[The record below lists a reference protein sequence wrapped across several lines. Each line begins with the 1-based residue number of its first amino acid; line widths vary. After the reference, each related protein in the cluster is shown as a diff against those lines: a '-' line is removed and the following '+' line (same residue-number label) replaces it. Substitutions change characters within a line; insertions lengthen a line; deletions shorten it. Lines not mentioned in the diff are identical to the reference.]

1 MIQACPIQS
10 GISDEIEGW
19 KMKENA
25 KNNVLGYIK
34 YVLILSVFIVIG
46 YTLLYISYENIKM
59 RMIGSLNER
68 QLLHARQAARGIEAF
83 IIEQKYLL
91 AQMAKD
97 KHIINLGD
105 HGKEMMEA
113 YYKVQSGDIIVITRI
128 DEQGRILFPIP
139 YNAKLI
145 GKPTVLMAD
154 FESVKRTGRVWVSE
168 VFISLRGVKSIMV
181 QTPVFDGEHF
191 KGTIAVLLPFDTI
204 AKRYVEQIRIRENG
218 YAWVISK
225 EGIEL
230 FCPVPGHVGKSVF
243 KNCQEF
249 PDIIAMAHKM
259 IKGEQG
265 VTTYKYNRVRR
276 DTVDKTIKH
285 AVYLPIN
292 LGNTFWSIVVATP
305 EDEYMDV
312 MVEFRNRLI
321 LIAVLLLFAVSGL
334 IFTIFR
340 NLFFKQEIEQRKQ
353 AEAAMLMK
361 TEELDRY
368 FTGSLDLLCIADHE
382 GYFHRLNPEWE
393 KTLGYPL
400 SELIGKRFIDL
411 VHPDDLEATMDAA
424 GQLKKNEQI
433 QSFVNRYRHRNGT
446 YRWIEWRSYP
456 VENRIYAVARDIT
469 MRKQMED
476 ELKASQ
482 TRLREIIE
490 FLPDATFVID
500 KEGRVTAWNRAIAE
514 MTGIRAEEI
523 VGQGDHAYTVP
534 FYGER
539 RRALIDLLM
548 EADELFLQE
557 HYQAISKTGNTLS
570 AEGFVPGLKK
580 GEGAYIWIT
589 ATRLC
594 RDDGEVIG
602 AIESIRDI
610 SDRKAM
616 EVALRRVNCALKE
629 LSDLLPE
636 AVFET
641 DMDLIITFVNKR
653 AVSLFGYTDQDIEKG
668 IHALKM
674 IVPEQHDRARDI
686 IRRRLGG
693 EFEGPVEYMAV
704 KQDGIRFPVIINTVR
719 VMRDGEPTG
728 LRGVIIDM
736 TERKRAEEQIR
747 LQAMVLDQ
755 IQDLITITD
764 LSGNITYVNES
775 QTRMLGYKKE
785 DLIGKNVS
793 YSGEDADQGATQQEI
808 IEKTRTQGVWRGDVI
823 NYRADGS
830 EIILDC
836 RTQLVYDES
845 GKSIAMAGFFTDI
858 TEKKRLE
865 RALDQNRRDL
875 RTAVDATDDMIV
887 MTDAAG
893 HILLYNRVF
902 GELYRNVS
910 DNLTGRNIFELLP
923 ETTKEER
930 LSHFEAA
937 RAKGIPFFFEDESDG
952 RNWSNAAYPVIGES
966 GGVTRMVLFGR
977 DITERRISEQHRR
990 ELEERLQRAEK
1001 MEALGLLSGGVAHD
1015 LNNVLGVMVG
1025 YSELLLNRI
1034 EATSPAKSYAEKILQ
1049 ASERAAAVIQDMLT
1063 LARRGVQNRH
1073 TLNLNT
1079 LIIDFLKAP
1088 EFLNITREHAG
1099 LRVRTQ
1105 LDAKP
1110 LHILGAPVQLT
1121 KTVMNLIVNAA
1132 EAMPQGGVVTIRT
1145 ANQYLDR
1152 PVSGYD
1158 EISEGDYVVL
1168 TVSDTGE
1175 GISQNDIKHIFE
1187 PFYTRKVMGKSGT
1200 GLGLSVVWG
1209 TVKDHNGYIN
1219 VESREGLG
1227 STFTLYFPVSREDI
1241 TVKKLPASLSDYM
1254 GKGESILVVDDVEGQ
1269 RELAQRMLEK
1279 LKYQVVT
1286 VSSGEEAVEYLKTNR
1301 ADLIVLDMIMEPG
1314 MDGLET
1320 YRKII
1325 EIHPDQRA
1333 IIVSGFAETERVSQI
1348 QALGGGD
1355 YVMKPYILE
1364 TLGMAVK
1371 KALTRPKRRN
1381 ES

>member
-1 MIQACPIQS
+1 
-10 GISDEIEGW
+10 
-19 KMKENA
+19 MKEIWMQ
-25 KNNVLGYIK
+25 KVLGYGK
-34 YVLILSVFIVIG
+34 YIIMLCLFSATG
-46 YTLLYISYENIKM
+46 YTLLYFTYENVKTKLIAN
-59 RMIGSLNER
+59 LNER
-68 QLLHARQAARGIEAF
+68 QLVHGQQASRGITDFFENWTTTLTAYSNIEDIIELNDEGKRLMTVLYETRRDQIKAVTRVDARGRIVYTIPASPEAVGRD
-83 IIEQKYLL
+83 ISPQ
-91 AQMAKD
+91 
-97 KHIINLGD
+97 KHI
-105 HGKEMMEA
+105 KEIMRTHRPVISDVFWA
-113 YYKVQSGDIIVITRI
+113 VQGF
-128 DEQGRILFPIP
+128 E
-139 YNAKLI
+139 
-145 GKPTVLMAD
+145 TVALH
-154 FESVKRTGRVWVSE
+154 
-168 VFISLRGVKSIMV
+168 I
-181 QTPVFDGEHF
+181 PVFRN
-191 KGTIAVLLPFDTI
+191 KTYQGTIGI
-204 AKRYVEQIRIRENG
+204 AINFSTLSERYLESIKIGEDG
-218 YAWVISK
+218 YAWMISRD
-225 EGIEL
+225 GTEL
-230 FCPVPGHVGKSVF
+230 YCPVPGHVGNSVF
-243 KNCQEF
+243 KNCRDF
-249 PDIIAMAHKM
+249 PDILVMARKM
-259 IKGEQG
+259 MKGEQG
-265 VTTYKYNRVRR
+265 VTTYQFNRIRG
-276 DTVDKTIKH
+276 DTVETIIKQ
-285 AVYLPIN
+285 AVYLPVK

-305 EDEYMDV
+305 EDEIIG
-312 MVEFRNRLI
+312 ELTGFRNRLV
-321 LIAVLLLFAVSGL
+321 LVAVLLFLIVGGLFFVM
-334 IFTIFR
+334 FR
-340 NLFFKQEIEQRKQ
+340 NRMLAREIVQRKM
-353 AEAAMLMK
+353 AEEAILAK
-361 TEELDRY
+361 TKELDRY

-400 SELIGKRFIDL
+400 SELIGKRFLDL

-424 GQLKKNEQI
+424 GQLKKNEEI
-433 QSFVNRYRHRNGT
+433 QSFVNRYRHRDGT

-469 MRKQMED
+469 VRKQMED
-476 ELKASQ
+476 ELKVSQ
-482 TRLREIIE
+482 ARLKEIIE

-514 MTGIRAEEI
+514 MTGIRSEEI

-570 AEGFVPGLKK
+570 AEGFVPGLNK

-616 EVALRRVNCALKE
+616 EVALRDSELRFKE

-641 DMDLIITFVNKR
+641 DLDLIITFVNKR

-764 LSGNITYVNES
+764 LSGNINYLNES
-775 QTRMLGYKKE
+775 QTRMLGYKRE
-785 DLIGKNVS
+785 DLIGKHVS
-793 YSGEDADQGATQQEI
+793 YFGDDPDQGATQQEI

-823 NYRADGS
+823 NYRANGS

-845 GKSIAMAGFFTDI
+845 GKSIAMAGFSTDI

-865 RALDQNRRDL
+865 RALDENRRDL

-1079 LIIDFLKAP
+1079 LITDFLKAP
-1088 EFLNITREHAG
+1088 EFLNITRQHAG

-1132 EAMPQGGVVTIRT
+1132 EAMPRGGVVTIRT

-1279 LKYQVVT
+1279 LKYRVVT

-1301 ADLIVLDMIMEPG
+1301 ADLIVLDMIMDPG

-1348 QALGGGD
+1348 QAQGGGD

>member
-1 MIQACPIQS
+1 
-10 GISDEIEGW
+10 
-19 KMKENA
+19 MKEIWMP
-25 KNNVLGYIK
+25 KVRGYGK
-34 YVLILSVFIVIG
+34 YIVMLCLFCAAG
-46 YTLLYISYENIKM
+46 YTLLYFTYENVKTKLIAN
-59 RMIGSLNER
+59 LNER
-68 QLLHARQAARGIEAF
+68 QLVHGQQAARGITDFFENWTTTLTAYSYIDD
-83 IIEQKYLL
+83 IIDLNDEGKRLMTVLYETRRDQIKAVTRVDARGRIVYTIP
-91 AQMAKD
+91 ASPRTIGRDISPQ
-97 KHIINLGD
+97 KHI
-105 HGKEMMEA
+105 KEIMRTHRPVISDVFWA
-113 YYKVQSGDIIVITRI
+113 VQGF
-128 DEQGRILFPIP
+128 E
-139 YNAKLI
+139 
-145 GKPTVLMAD
+145 TVALH
-154 FESVKRTGRVWVSE
+154 
-168 VFISLRGVKSIMV
+168 I
-181 QTPVFDGEHF
+181 PVFRNGTYQ
-191 KGTIAVLLPFDTI
+191 GTIGVAINFSTLS
-204 AKRYVEQIRIRENG
+204 KRYLENIKIGEYG
-218 YAWVISK
+218 YAWMISRD
-225 EGIEL
+225 GTEL
-230 FCPVPGHVGKSVF
+230 YCPVPGHVGNSVF
-243 KNCQEF
+243 KNCGEF
-249 PDIIAMAHKM
+249 PDILVMARKM
-259 IKGEQG
+259 MKGEQG
-265 VTTYKYNRVRR
+265 VATYQYNRIRG
-276 DTVDKTIKH
+276 DTVETIIKQ
-285 AVYLPIN
+285 AVYLPVQ

-305 EDEYMDV
+305 EDEIIG
-312 MVEFRNRLI
+312 ELSGFRNRLV
-321 LIAVLLLFAVSGL
+321 LVAALLLLIVGGL
-334 IFTIFR
+334 FFMMFR
-340 NLFFKQEIEQRKQ
+340 NRMLAREIVQRQ
-353 AEAAMLMK
+353 MAEEAILAK

-400 SELIGKRFIDL
+400 AELIGKRFLEL
-411 VHPDDLEATMDAA
+411 VHPDDVKVTIDAM
-424 GQLKKNEQI
+424 GQLKKNEEI
-433 QSFVNRYRHRNGT
+433 QSFVNRYRHRDGT

-469 MRKQMED
+469 ARKQMED

-482 TRLREIIE
+482 ARLREIIE

-548 EADELFLQE
+548 EPDESFLQG
-557 HYQAISKTGNTLS
+557 HYQAISKAGNTLS
-570 AEGFVPGLKK
+570 AEGFVPGLNK

-589 ATRLC
+589 AKRLS
-594 RDDGEVIG
+594 RDDGEIIG

-616 EVALRRVNCALKE
+616 EVALRESELRFKE

-641 DMDLIITFVNKR
+641 NLDLIITFVNKK
-653 AVSLFGYTDQDIEKG
+653 AVSLFGYSSLDIEKG
-668 IHALKM
+668 IHALEM
-674 IVPEQHDRARDI
+674 IVPEEHEKAQGNV
-686 IRRRLGG
+686 RRRLSG
-693 EFEGPVEYMAV
+693 EFEGPVEYTAV
-704 KQDGIRFPVIINTVR
+704 KQDGTRFPVVINTVR
-719 VMRDGEPTG
+719 VMRDGCADG
-728 LRGVIIDM
+728 LRGVIIDV
-736 TERKRAEEQIR
+736 TERKHAEEQIR

-755 IQDLITITD
+755 IQDLITVTD
-764 LSGNITYVNES
+764 LMGRITYVNES

-785 DLIGKNVS
+785 ELVGKNVS
-793 YSGEDADQGATQQEI
+793 FYGDDQEQGATQNEI
-808 IEKTRTQGVWRGDVI
+808 IEKTRTEGVWRGDVI
-823 NYRADGS
+823 NYRVDGS

-845 GKSIAMAGFFTDI
+845 GKSIAMAGFATDI

-865 RALDQNRRDL
+865 RALDENRRDL

-887 MTDAAG
+887 MTDATG
-893 HILLYNRVF
+893 HILLYNREF
-902 GELYRNVS
+902 GERYRHVS
-910 DNLTGRNIFELLP
+910 DNLTGHNIFEVIP
-923 ETTKEER
+923 ETTR
-930 LSHFEAA
+930 VARWHHFEAA
-937 RAKGIPFFFEDESDG
+937 REKGIPFFFEDEADG
-952 RNWSNAAYPVIGES
+952 RNWSNAVYPVVGES
-966 GGVTRMVLFGR
+966 GGATRMVLFGR
-977 DITERRISEQHRR
+977 DITDRRISEQQRR

-1079 LIIDFLKAP
+1079 LIIDFLKTP
-1088 EFLNITREHAG
+1088 EFLNITRQHTAI
-1099 LRVRTQ
+1099 RVRTQ

-1121 KTVMNLIVNAA
+1121 KTIMNLIVNAA
-1132 EAMPQGGVVTIRT
+1132 EAMPRGGVITIKT

-1219 VESREGLG
+1219 VESKEGLG

-1254 GKGESILVVDDVEGQ
+1254 GRGESILVIDDVEGQ

-1301 ADLIVLDMIMEPG
+1301 ADLIVLDMIMDPG

-1320 YRKII
+1320 YERII
-1325 EIHPDQRA
+1325 EIHPNQRA

-1371 KALTRPKRRN
+1371 KELMRPKRRY

>member
-1 MIQACPIQS
+1 
-10 GISDEIEGW
+10 
-19 KMKENA
+19 MKEIWMQ
-25 KNNVLGYIK
+25 KVLGYGK
-34 YVLILSVFIVIG
+34 YIIMLCLFSATG
-46 YTLLYISYENIKM
+46 YTLLYFTYENVKTKLIAN
-59 RMIGSLNER
+59 LNER
-68 QLLHARQAARGIEAF
+68 QLVHGQQASRGITDFFENWTTTLTAYSNIEDIIELNDEGKRLMTVLYETRRDQIKAVTRVDARGRIVYTIPASPEAVGRD
-83 IIEQKYLL
+83 ISPQ
-91 AQMAKD
+91 
-97 KHIINLGD
+97 KHI
-105 HGKEMMEA
+105 KEIMRTHRPVISDVFWA
-113 YYKVQSGDIIVITRI
+113 VQGF
-128 DEQGRILFPIP
+128 E
-139 YNAKLI
+139 
-145 GKPTVLMAD
+145 TVALH
-154 FESVKRTGRVWVSE
+154 
-168 VFISLRGVKSIMV
+168 I
-181 QTPVFDGEHF
+181 PVFRN
-191 KGTIAVLLPFDTI
+191 KTYQGTIGI
-204 AKRYVEQIRIRENG
+204 AINFSTLSERYLESIKIGEDG
-218 YAWVISK
+218 YAWMISRD
-225 EGIEL
+225 GTEL
-230 FCPVPGHVGKSVF
+230 YCPVPGHVGNSVF
-243 KNCQEF
+243 KNCRDF
-249 PDIIAMAHKM
+249 PDILVMARKM
-259 IKGEQG
+259 MKGEQG
-265 VTTYKYNRVRR
+265 VTTYQFNRIRG
-276 DTVDKTIKH
+276 DTVETIIKQ
-285 AVYLPIN
+285 AVYLPVK

-305 EDEYMDV
+305 EDEIIG
-312 MVEFRNRLI
+312 ELTGFRNRLV
-321 LIAVLLLFAVSGL
+321 LVAVLLFLIVGGLFFVM
-334 IFTIFR
+334 FR
-340 NLFFKQEIEQRKQ
+340 NRMLAREIVQRKM
-353 AEAAMLMK
+353 AEEAILAK
-361 TEELDRY
+361 TKELDRY

-400 SELIGKRFIDL
+400 SELIGKRFLDL

-424 GQLKKNEQI
+424 GQLKKNEEI
-433 QSFVNRYRHRNGT
+433 QSFVNRYRHRDGT

-469 MRKQMED
+469 VRKQMED
-476 ELKASQ
+476 ELKVSQ
-482 TRLREIIE
+482 ARLKEIIE

-514 MTGIRAEEI
+514 MTGIRSEEI

-570 AEGFVPGLKK
+570 AEGFVPGLNK

-616 EVALRRVNCALKE
+616 EVALRDSELRFKE

-641 DMDLIITFVNKR
+641 DLDLIITFVNKR

-764 LSGNITYVNES
+764 LSGNITYLNES
-775 QTRMLGYKKE
+775 QTRMLGYKRE
-785 DLIGKNVS
+785 DLIGKHVS
-793 YSGEDADQGATQQEI
+793 YFGDDPDQGATQQEI

-823 NYRADGS
+823 NYRANGS

-845 GKSIAMAGFFTDI
+845 GKSIAMAGFSTDI

-865 RALDQNRRDL
+865 RALDENRRDL

-1079 LIIDFLKAP
+1079 LITDFLKAP
-1088 EFLNITREHAG
+1088 EFLNITRQHAG

-1132 EAMPQGGVVTIRT
+1132 EAMPRGGVVTIRT

-1279 LKYQVVT
+1279 LKYRVVT

-1301 ADLIVLDMIMEPG
+1301 ADLIVLDMIMDPG

-1348 QALGGGD
+1348 QAQGGGD